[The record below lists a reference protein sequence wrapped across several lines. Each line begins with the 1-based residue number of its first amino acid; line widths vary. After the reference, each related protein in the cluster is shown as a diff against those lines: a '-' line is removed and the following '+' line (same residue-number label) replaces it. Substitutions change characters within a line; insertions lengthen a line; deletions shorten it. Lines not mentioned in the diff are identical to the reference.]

1 MKSPNLK
8 IFAGK
13 RALITGS
20 TQGLGLAVAR
30 RLASSGCDVVL
41 HGLGD
46 RDAISA
52 VQRQI
57 EAECGVQTFYSP
69 ANLQDPSAIESMM
82 QQAQQALG
90 PIDILIN
97 TTECR
102 DITGAAIPID
112 GGWSAM

>member
-1 MKSPNLK
+1 MKM
-8 IFAGK
+8 FAGK

-30 RLASSGCDVVL
+30 RLASSGCNVVL

-46 RDAISA
+46 QDAISA
-52 VQRQI
+52 IQRQI

-102 DITGAAIPID
+102 DIT
-112 GGWSAM
+112 